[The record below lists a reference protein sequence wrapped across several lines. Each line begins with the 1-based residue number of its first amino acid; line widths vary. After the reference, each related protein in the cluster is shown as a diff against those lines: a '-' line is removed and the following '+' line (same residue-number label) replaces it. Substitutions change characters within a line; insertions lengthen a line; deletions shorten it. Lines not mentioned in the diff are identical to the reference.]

1 VRFVHPTRP
10 GLSPRQGQVLFYL
23 GSNPRDFA
31 AHFGSWGLLMAGCDQ
46 QQEAW

>member
-1 VRFVHPTRP
+1 MSKHTGR
-10 GLSPRQGQVLFYL
+10 GKEQKWSQVLFYL